1 MTAHVAI
8 PLQQQPL
15 CHIHTPVGMMGYG
28 FDEDLTRQELARLTL
43 TGVPTALILDS
54 GSTDSGPQKLAM
66 GSMTSPRAAYVRELS
81 RLLRL
86 CHEFHVPLLFASA
99 GGDGSD
105 EHVREMGEI
114 IREIC
119 SEAGNENYR
128 FKTISLF
135 AGIDKRTVLGRL
147 DQGLLVGC
155 GPCVPPATADDINAS
170 PRIVAQMG
178 PEPFVDA
185 MGAHPDFDV
194 IVGGRAYDPA
204 PYAAWCIHQL
214 RLLQK
219 RSGDDGEIDPRVMGG
234 FLHMGKIMECG
245 GLCAT
250 PKCPGATATV
260 YPDGVF
266 DVMPVA
272 PGSRCTPA
280 SVAAH
285 ALYEN
290 TRPDIL
296 RGPGG
301 ELRLGAAKYR
311 QLSGLGEDGGER
323 ARAVRVDGAVFVRS
337 RDGGSNSTG
346 RPCYAVK
353 LEAARVVGYR
363 AIAMGSVKDREFFS
377 RQGVLISILDD
388 VLARVKAYV
397 AAQHSDLNED
407 AWELGFHSYGRE
419 AAAAAAAATIATR
432 GLMTGSRSRGAVFII
447 AEALAPTQELANSI
461 VSKARIAMIHA
472 PYPGQKATSGN
483 LGFGIGGL
491 MEIEAGPCAEFS
503 LYHLMDLEP
512 GEERLAMAGGGGH
525 ALADEK
531 GDGKGKSPLFRGEVA
546 IFGPGPPKP
555 SRKAVTYSGARGVAA
570 HSRDVGGGSAQSG
583 GCSGDGPSSNNATQ
597 AAASTCP
604 PPPPPSSSPRQT
616 TLFDLCQVLRSKNA
630 GPYEITLDAIFASR
644 DDYVRVRDSG
654 VLSRQRIA
662 GALGVAETDVVWM
675 GFWDAAAAF
684 KVTVPRRRCRPGGG
698 KSVAAAGGFM
708 EDDVHGS
715 QEHLGLADIEIPTV
729 AVGAVGSQ

>member
-1 MTAHVAI
+1 MANTKADVSQDVAHAAAV
-8 PLQQQPL
+8 PSQQQPL

-28 FDEDLTRQELARLTL
+28 FDEDLTRRELARLVS

-54 GSTDSGPQKLAM
+54 GSTDSGPQKLAL
-66 GSMTSPRAAYVRELS
+66 GSMTSPRAAYVQELS

-86 CHEFHVPLLFASA
+86 CHEFRVPLLFASA

-114 IREIC
+114 IKEIC
-119 SEAGNENYR
+119 SEVGNENYR
-128 FKTISLF
+128 FKAISLF
-135 AGIDKRTVLGRL
+135 AGIDKKTVMDRF
-147 DQGLLVGC
+147 DQGRLVGC
-155 GPCVPPATADDINAS
+155 GPCVPPATAGDIDAS
-170 PRIVAQMG
+170 PHVVAQMG
-178 PEPFVDA
+178 LEPFVDA

-214 RLLQK
+214 RLLQEK
-219 RSGDDGEIDPRVMGG
+219 NNSDNGHTGEIDPRVVGG

-250 PKCPGATATV
+250 PKCPGATATI

-266 DVMPVA
+266 DVRPAA

-290 TRPDIL
+290 TRPDVL

-311 QLSGLGEDGGER
+311 QLPRFADDEGEH
-323 ARAVRVDGAVFVRS
+323 ARAVRVDGAVFARS
-337 RDGGSNSTG
+337 RDASGGGSRQPWYT
-346 RPCYAVK
+346 AK

-363 AIAMGSVKDREFFS
+363 AIAMGSVKDR
-377 RQGVLISILDD
+377 VLISMLDE

-397 AAQHSDLNED
+397 AAQHAGINEG
-407 AWELGFHSYGRE
+407 AWDLGFHVYGRE
-419 AAAAAAAATIATR
+419 VAAATVDTR
-432 GLMTGSRSRGAVFII
+432 GLVGGRRSHGAVFIV
-447 AEALAPTQELANSI
+447 AEALAPTQALANSI
-461 VSKARIAMIHA
+461 ISKARIAMIHA

-512 GEERLAMAGGGGH
+512 GEERVAMDNVNGH
-525 ALADEK
+525 VLAD
-531 GDGKGKSPLFRGEVA
+531 GKEERRGKPPLFRAEVA
-546 IFGPGPPKP
+546 TFGQGPPKP
-555 SRKAVTYSGARGVAA
+555 PIQSVTYSSARGMAV
-570 HSRDVGGGSAQSG
+570 HGRDVEDGSVQSG
-583 GCSGDGPSSNNATQ
+583 GHAGDGSASDKAARATP
-597 AAASTCP
+597 ACS
-604 PPPPPSSSPRQT
+604 PPSPRRT

-630 GPYEITLDAIFASR
+630 GPYEITLDAIFASG

-654 VLSRQRIA
+654 VLSRQRVA
-662 GALGVAETDVVWM
+662 SALGVSETDIVWM

-684 KVTVPRRRCRPGGG
+684 KVTIPRRRCRPGGG
-698 KSVAAAGGFM
+698 KSIAAAGGFM

-715 QEHLGLADIEIPTV
+715 QEHLGLADIEVPATD
-729 AVGAVGSQ
+729 VGAVVSL